1 LESRRYAFNR
11 VHFDAPVGW
20 IDLSIV
26 TLAGPSKVLAPT
38 VVLTRDDAQGS
49 PEAYA
54 KRQLP
59 DLKKQLKAFVL
70 EHENPCEVA
79 GRPAYRLAQLFTT
92 PEKQRAHQQQYFLI
106 HHGEMLVLTLTCAES
121 ERSLH
126 QPLFDRVK
134 SSLVLEGDA

>member
-1 LESRRYAFNR
+1 MERRYVFNR

-20 IDLSIV
+20 TDLSIV
-26 TLAGPSKVLAPT
+26 TLAGPSPVLAPT
-38 VVLTRDDAQGS
+38 VVLTTDDASGS
-49 PEAYA
+49 PETYA

-59 DLKKQLKAFVL
+59 DLKKQLKGFVL
-70 EHENPCEVA
+70 EAEGPCVVA
-79 GRPAYRLAQLFTT
+79 GQAAYRLEQHFTT
-92 PEKQRAHQQQYFLI
+92 PEKQRAHQEQIFLI
-106 HHGEMLVLTLTCAES
+106 HQGEMLVLTLTCAES